1 MATANRTVPIPLNPT
16 ESEQERLRQTLE
28 KYQYCRQ
35 KTLEYCWNNPKRP
48 SDLVTSKSQAEK
60 ALYHELRDETDEQ
73 LHGNLVQKAI
83 KDVTTVMDTLQTQWE
98 KGERIS
104 KPEWNIEREWSM
116 TYDTK
121 AGTFSKHEAT
131 FSTTTENV
139 TLRYE
144 TPSRPE
150 RTPYGRYVL
159 SKDWQL
165 TTSKLVHDHG
175 QYWIHLGVRRELTD
189 QHWTRQPTVQV
200 SNTPREDASRVLGV
214 DLNVKGYTA
223 VTSAGGFHGNAD
235 YLNHRRTQYEQLRGE
250 LQETGTKSAYLR
262 LQERSGTE
270 SAWFD
275 QYAHEVANTIIQDAI
290 ETRATHIVFENLK
303 GIRKRMSNL
312 PKYQQWAFGRVQ
324 EYVEYKAIERGIKVV
339 FVKPENTSKKCS
351 FIGCEHSSD
360 GNRCGKEF
368 ECTECSRSWN
378 ADYNAARNIGLR
390 WLKHNVVPTSRTCSS
405 GKAKSQLALMSGVL
419 SVEDSG
425 ASHCS
430 KDWMSTDKPT
440 VQLRSKL
447 AVGD

>member
-16 ESEQERLRQTLE
+16 ESEQERLCQTLE
-28 KYQYCRQ
+28 DYQYCRKQ
-35 KTLEYCWNNPKRP
+35 TLEYCWNNPKQP

-83 KDVTTVMDTLQTQWE
+83 KDVTTVVDTLQTQWE

-104 KPEWNIEREWSM
+104 KPEWNIEHEWSM

-159 SKDWQL
+159 DRDWRL
-165 TTSKLVHDHG
+165 TTSKLVYDHG
-175 QYWIHLGVRRELTD
+175 QYWLHLGVRRELTD
-189 QHWTRQPTVQV
+189 QHWTQQPTVQV

-250 LQETGTKSAYLR
+250 LQETGTRSAYLR
-262 LQERSGTE
+262 LQEQSGTE
-270 SAWFD
+270 SAWFE
-275 QYAHEVANTIIQDAI
+275 QYAHEVANAVVQDAI
-290 ETRATHIVFENLK
+290 ETRATHIVFEKLK

-324 EYVEYKAIERGIKVV
+324 EYVEYKAIEHGIEVV

-378 ADYNAARNIGLR
+378 ADYNASRNIGLR
-390 WLKHNVVPTSRTCSS
+390 WLKRNGVPTSRTCSS
-405 GKAKSQLALMSGVL
+405 GKATSQLALVSGVL
-419 SVEDSG
+419 SVEESD

-440 VQLRSKL
+440 AS